1 MTIQIPTLPSKL
13 QKIRTEIHALS
24 QQERRVLMQALL
36 AEESQTNGA
45 SAETPA
51 EPIRF
56 VVPVEPRSLESL
68 GLPKGKPFTKLE
80 DYVVDWWP
88 EEETA
93 DDVNNFVRQMRQADL
108 ALELQRQEEYGHPLD

>member
-1 MTIQIPTLPSKL
+1 MTIQIPALPSKL

-24 QQERRVLMQALL
+24 QQERRVLLQALL

-45 SAETPA
+45 SAATET
-51 EPIRF
+51 EPVRF

-68 GLPKGKPFTKLE
+68 GLPKGKTFTKLE
-80 DYVVDWWP
+80 DFVFPDWP

-93 DDVNNFVRQMRQADL
+93 DDINDFVRQMRQADL
-108 ALELQRQEEYGHPLD
+108 ALEQQREREHGNPFA